1 MSLGPL
7 TEDRLLGGRVVMR
20 QPASGYRAATDPVLL
35 AACVAARPGMRVL
48 DAGCGAG
55 AAALCLADRRA
66 GDPRAGSS
74 RTTPP
79 WRART
84 SPRSGTAIC

>member
-55 AAALCLADRRA
+55 AADRF
-66 GDPRAGSS
+66 
-74 RTTPP
+74 
-79 WRART
+79 T
-84 SPRSGTAIC
+84 SPVSSASTPSSLR